1 MTNKTVAVLG
11 LGLFGASVAKTL
23 ARHDVEVIAMDKKM
37 ERVDEVAMHVEHTIQ
52 GDFTKLE
59 HLEAA
64 DIGQADIAVVASGE
78 RLEEA
83 ILCVLNLKKIGVAQV
98 ICKTKNR
105 DYHDVLKKVG
115 ADRVLLPEVE
125 MGKRLGNEL
134 ARHSVIDALRI
145 DDRYNLVE
153 VHPLKEWENKSIQT
167 LNLRQEYGFNIVA
180 LKCCV
185 NNEFII
191 NVSPDYII
199 RDGDLLFVLV
209 EEKDLD
215 RFNDM
220 EDNN

>member
-59 HLEAA
+59 HPGSKA

-105 DYHDVLKKVG
+105 DYHDVLKKLVQTVSYYLKLKWVNDLG
-115 ADRVLLPEVE
+115 MNLPV
-125 MGKRLGNEL
+125 
-134 ARHSVIDALRI
+134 
-145 DDRYNLVE
+145 
-153 VHPLKEWENKSIQT
+153 T
-167 LNLRQEYGFNIVA
+167 L
-180 LKCCV
+180 
-185 NNEFII
+185 
-191 NVSPDYII
+191 
-199 RDGDLLFVLV
+199 
-209 EEKDLD
+209 
-215 RFNDM
+215 
-220 EDNN
+220 